1 MPHTAYADVARLT
14 RLAQHFAT
22 EAVQAGDVAAFPP
35 PAALAELPA
44 VELRRLLDG
53 LLTVRPPRPIPDD
66 DIRADLDEMLAAEA
80 AQRVLEA
87 GAPDASA
94 LPTLSLTHD
103 VDGPVGERVALW
115 KGDLTT
121 LRAGAIVNAA
131 NAEMLG
137 CRVPGH
143 TCVDNVIHAV
153 AGPGLRADAAQ
164 QQDRRGMER
173 GGGSGSQRAAIGGVR
188 RTRP

>member
-53 LLTVRPPRPIPDD
+53 LLTIRPPRPIPDD

-121 LRAGAIVNAA
+121 GASTAPPPV
-131 NAEMLG
+131 
-137 CRVPGH
+137 
-143 TCVDNVIHAV
+143 
-153 AGPGLRADAAQ
+153 GLRYTQARMSSSSVAAPPGWHMPCPSSASP
-164 QQDRRGMER
+164 RER
-173 GGGSGSQRAAIGGVR
+173 
-188 RTRP
+188 